1 MSQRAHTVCG
11 MRQTVYTHSDRSDI
25 LPTVTKRLIDID
37 DDLLARARAALGA
50 ATMKE
55 TVNRAL
61 TEVVKAELRRRHAD
75 RLATMRGMDLDD
87 PEIMKGARRDSDLPG
102 G

>member
-1 MSQRAHTVCG
+1 MPRMKQF
-11 MRQTVYTHSDRSDI
+11 VYTPRVVSDI
-25 LPTVTKRLIDID
+25 LPVVTKRLIDID
-37 DDLLARARAALGA
+37 DELLRKATAALGA

-61 TEVVKAELRRRHAD
+61 TEVVKAQLRRRHAD
-75 RLATMRGMDLDD
+75 RLATMRGMDLDN